1 MINTI
6 YVVNNACRKLHW
18 FHHPKTFWVWLASW
32 CVADGWFG
40 AEKTERPIKQLR
52 SQGKRTFRQN
62 PMQLKTRRRRC
73 FHPSSSRNLF
83 IRGICMEIL
92 EQDSKYLLF
101 SCELNKPYAALAP
114 YYKAYTAVYI
124 SSINHQQLPSVSNEF
139 NTKREKSSIHQE
151 NMVVSYTAYIF
162 DKLNHIYR

>member
-1 MINTI
+1 
-6 YVVNNACRKLHW
+6 
-18 FHHPKTFWVWLASW
+18 
-32 CVADGWFG
+32 
-40 AEKTERPIKQLR
+40 
-52 SQGKRTFRQN
+52 
-62 PMQLKTRRRRC
+62 
-73 FHPSSSRNLF
+73 
-83 IRGICMEIL
+83 MEIL
-92 EQDSKYLLF
+92 EQDSKYLRF

-139 NTKREKSSIHQE
+139 NTKSSIHQE

>member
-1 MINTI
+1 
-6 YVVNNACRKLHW
+6 
-18 FHHPKTFWVWLASW
+18 
-32 CVADGWFG
+32 
-40 AEKTERPIKQLR
+40 
-52 SQGKRTFRQN
+52 
-62 PMQLKTRRRRC
+62 
-73 FHPSSSRNLF
+73 
-83 IRGICMEIL
+83 MEIL
-92 EQDSKYLLF
+92 EQDSKYLRF

-114 YYKAYTAVYI
+114 YYKALYTAVYI